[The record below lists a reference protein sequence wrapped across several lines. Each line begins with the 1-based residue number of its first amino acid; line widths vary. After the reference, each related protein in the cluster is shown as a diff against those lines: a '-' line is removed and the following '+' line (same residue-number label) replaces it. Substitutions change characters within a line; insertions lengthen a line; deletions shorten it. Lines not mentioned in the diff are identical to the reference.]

1 MLLLWMTH
9 QCLKTLLHN
18 IVQKQLSFSAVSSI
32 PLYLFLN
39 KIIMY
44 FCTLTCIGQINLM
57 CNNIRL
63 WPVFICEIEPH
74 VSREVLTRK
83 QMIVIYL
90 TPWQASFFYG
100 DESAAVGKVNITSR
114 PYLQTETCNSSWNWL
129 SIASLSQRSH

>member
-90 TPWQASFFYG
+90 TPWQAFPQQAFACSQFDLVFIFILGFSSNPQNETY
-100 DESAAVGKVNITSR
+100 VGKS
-114 PYLQTETCNSSWNWL
+114 
-129 SIASLSQRSH
+129 